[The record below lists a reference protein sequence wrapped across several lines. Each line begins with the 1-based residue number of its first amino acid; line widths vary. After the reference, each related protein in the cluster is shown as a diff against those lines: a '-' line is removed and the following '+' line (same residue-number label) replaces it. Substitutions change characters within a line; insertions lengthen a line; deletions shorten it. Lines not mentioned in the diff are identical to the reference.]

1 MEIKKE
7 PPSVCKTE
15 DGGGDH
21 PNMITQ
27 ESRYQSTADLS
38 SGGSSGNELKDL
50 RVSRALAARDM
61 AEEVQT
67 LYPRFDRYLL
77 SKCEAGDQY
86 GVEIRR
92 DALKRLYMK
101 FAPEAWKKRRSR
113 DRHRRKRSIRC
124 RLDENIYQALLT
136 IIHEAG
142 FKTVQDW
149 LEAQIKVFV
158 AMRERRHPWN

>member
-1 MEIKKE
+1 
-7 PPSVCKTE
+7 
-15 DGGGDH
+15 
-21 PNMITQ
+21 
-27 ESRYQSTADLS
+27 L
-38 SGGSSGNELKDL
+38 GNELKDL
-50 RVSRALAARDM
+50 RISRALAARDM

-113 DRHRRKRSIRC
+113 DRHRRKRSFRC